1 MKVICSGA
9 LAYIPSQVTL
19 INFDKHGT
27 INKATMTN
35 EPSIVLVTSVDEDK
49 GYEIIY
55 GGCQWY
61 VTERSIYPV
70 DTNELKENEKNV
82 SNFNRSM

>member
-1 MKVICSGA
+1 MKVISSGD

-19 INFDKHGT
+19 INFDKSGT
-27 INKATMTN
+27 VNKATMTD
-35 EPSIVLVTSVDEDK
+35 EPSIVLVTSVNDK

-61 VTERSIYPV
+61 VTEKSIYPV
-70 DTNELKENEKNV
+70 DINELKESKNV
-82 SNFNRSM
+82 GNFNRGM

>member
-1 MKVICSGA
+1 MKVISSGD

-19 INFDKHGT
+19 INFDKSGT
-27 INKATMTN
+27 VNKAMMTN
-35 EPSIVLVTSVDEDK
+35 EPSIVLVTNVNDK

-61 VTERSIYPV
+61 VVEKSIYPV
-70 DTNELKENEKNV
+70 DVNELKESKNV
-82 SNFNRSM
+82 SNFNRGM

>member
-1 MKVICSGA
+1 MKVISSGD

-49 GYEIIY
+49 GY
-55 GGCQWY
+55 
-61 VTERSIYPV
+61 
-70 DTNELKENEKNV
+70 
-82 SNFNRSM
+82 

>member
-1 MKVICSGA
+1 MKVISSGD

-19 INFDKHGT
+19 INFDKSGT
-27 INKATMTN
+27 INKATMTD
-35 EPSIVLVTSVDEDK
+35 EPSIVLVTSVDDDK

-70 DTNELKENEKNV
+70 DTNELKESKTNV
-82 SNFNRSM
+82 SNFNGSI

>member
-1 MKVICSGA
+1 MKVISSGD

-19 INFDKHGT
+19 INFDNSGT
-27 INKATMTN
+27 VNKATMTI
-35 EPSIVLVTSVDEDK
+35 EPSIVLVTSIDDK

-61 VTERSIYPV
+61 VTERNIYPV
-70 DTNELKENEKNV
+70 DTNELKESKNV
-82 SNFNRSM
+82 GNFNRGM

>member
-1 MKVICSGA
+1 MKVISSGD

-19 INFDKHGT
+19 INFDKNGT
-27 INKATMTN
+27 VNKATMTD
-35 EPSIVLVTSVDEDK
+35 EPSIVLVTSVNDK

-61 VTERSIYPV
+61 VTEKSIYPV
-70 DTNELKENEKNV
+70 DINELKESKNV
-82 SNFNRSM
+82 GNFNRGM

>member
-1 MKVICSGA
+1 MKVISSGD

-19 INFDKHGT
+19 INFDKSGT
-27 INKATMTN
+27 VNKATMTD
-35 EPSIVLVTSVDEDK
+35 EPSIVLVTSVSDK

-61 VTERSIYPV
+61 VTEKSIYPV
-70 DTNELKENEKNV
+70 DINELKESKNV
-82 SNFNRSM
+82 GNFNRGM

>member
-1 MKVICSGA
+1 MKVISTGD

-19 INFDKHGT
+19 INFDKSGT
-27 INKATMTN
+27 VSKATMTD
-35 EPSIVLVTSVDEDK
+35 EPSIVLVTNINDK

-61 VTERSIYPV
+61 VTEKSIYPV
-70 DTNELKENEKNV
+70 DANELKESKNV
-82 SNFNRSM
+82 SNFNRGM

>member
-1 MKVICSGA
+1 
-9 LAYIPSQVTL
+9 
-19 INFDKHGT
+19 
-27 INKATMTN
+27 MTN

-82 SNFNRSM
+82 SSFNRSM